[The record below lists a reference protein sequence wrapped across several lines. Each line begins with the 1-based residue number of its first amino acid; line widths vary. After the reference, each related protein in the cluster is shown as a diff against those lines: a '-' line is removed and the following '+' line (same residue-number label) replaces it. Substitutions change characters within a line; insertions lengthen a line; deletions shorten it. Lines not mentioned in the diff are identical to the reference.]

1 MLKREEG
8 GKGASDRRRD
18 VLIPRESGGRPVR
31 APCLMRG
38 SRFPYAYCGGA
49 PRRLLNSVD
58 FGGFQRFSTSATR
71 DWNGGII
78 AGFL

>member
-1 MLKREEG
+1 MFLSTILQDYRVTLSGNSPFKILNVLALINDFNSKR
-8 GKGASDRRRD
+8 KLA
-18 VLIPRESGGRPVR
+18 
-31 APCLMRG
+31 C
-38 SRFPYAYCGGA
+38 YCGGA

>member
-1 MLKREEG
+1 MINNIIIYNL
-8 GKGASDRRRD
+8 
-18 VLIPRESGGRPVR
+18 
-31 APCLMRG
+31 
-38 SRFPYAYCGGA
+38 YCGGA

>member
-1 MLKREEG
+1 MH
-8 GKGASDRRRD
+8 
-18 VLIPRESGGRPVR
+18 IISGISLLRIKSSVV
-31 APCLMRG
+31 
-38 SRFPYAYCGGA
+38 FTKYCGGA

-58 FGGFQRFSTSATR
+58 FGGFQRISTSATR

>member
-1 MLKREEG
+1 VQRFSNNRLNK
-8 GKGASDRRRD
+8 KYIIRD
-18 VLIPRESGGRPVR
+18 
-31 APCLMRG
+31 
-38 SRFPYAYCGGA
+38 YCGGA